1 MKDIARR
8 NALKILNL
16 VDQSQRPLDAIMEE
30 VLPEGRFPD
39 KRDRAFIQTIVFG
52 VLRWRGRIDWII
64 SHFSNVKL
72 QRIDPK
78 VLNVLRMG
86 LFQII
91 FLDRVPDSAAVNTS
105 VELSKTV
112 AEPYVVKFVNA
123 ILRKAGTL
131 HTEVTF
137 PEFSQQPVAALAASL
152 SFPDWLVER
161 WLERFGP
168 DECRSLC
175 SFINTIPPIT
185 VRVNELKTHRD
196 ELRQALEQETESVT
210 ATRNSPVGLSFFNPR
225 FPIAKLTTF
234 QKGWFQ
240 VQDEAA
246 QLVSLFLAPQ
256 PDERILDACAGLGG
270 KTGHVAQLMG
280 NKGRIIAVDKD
291 RAKLG
296 MLRSEMMH
304 LGVSTVT
311 TRMLDLTQPSGS
323 NERASGFDRILLD
336 APCSGLGVLRRNPDA
351 KWSAAK
357 KNLAP
362 FQKRQIDIMT
372 HLAPLLKVNGTLLYT
387 VCSMEPEEN
396 EEAVEAFLQNHP
408 GFIVEKEREALVD
421 AVRPFVDGDGYFR
434 TFPHAHNMDGFF
446 AVRLK
451 RIK

>member
-8 NALKILNL
+8 SALKILNL
-16 VDQSQRPLDAIMEE
+16 VDESQKPLDAIMDEI
-30 VLPEGRFPD
+30 LPEGRFPT
-39 KRDRAFIQTIVFG
+39 KRDRAFIQTIVYG

-64 SHFSNVKL
+64 SHFSNIKL

-78 VLNVLRMG
+78 VLNVMRMG

-91 FLDRVPDSAAVNTS
+91 FLDRVPVSAAVNTS

-123 ILRKAGTL
+123 ILRKAGSL
-131 HTEVTF
+131 HTEVPFPQFSRNPVTAIAAAQSF
-137 PEFSQQPVAALAASL
+137 PE
-152 SFPDWLVER
+152 WLVER

-168 DECRSLC
+168 DECRALC

-185 VRVNELKTHRD
+185 IRANGLKTNRD
-196 ELRQALEQETESVT
+196 ELLEALEQETESVT
-210 ATRNSPVGLSFFNPR
+210 VTRNSPVGLSFVNPR
-225 FPIAKLTTF
+225 FPVGKLTAF

-246 QLVSLFLAPQ
+246 QLVSLFLAPL
-256 PDERILDACAGLGG
+256 PGERFMDACAGLGG
-270 KTGHVAQLMG
+270 KTGHIAQLME

-304 LGVSTVT
+304 LGISTVT
-311 TRMLDLTQPSGS
+311 TRSMDLALPPEPGKG
-323 NERASGFDRILLD
+323 APGFDRILLD

-362 FQKRQIDIMT
+362 FQERQIDMMT
-372 HLAPLLKVNGTLLYT
+372 HLAPFLKVNGTLLFT

-396 EEAVEAFLQNHP
+396 EEAVAAFLQKHP
-408 GFIVEKEREALVD
+408 DFIVEKERETLSD
-421 AVRPFVDGDGYFR
+421 AVRPFVDGDGYLR

-451 RIK
+451 RIT

>member
-16 VDQSQRPLDAIMEE
+16 VDGSQKPLDAIMEE
-30 VLPEGRFPD
+30 VLPDGRFPS
-39 KRDRAFIQTIVFG
+39 KRDRAFIQTIVYG

-64 SHFSNVKL
+64 RHFSNVKI

-91 FLDRVPDSAAVNTS
+91 FLDRVPVSAAVNTS

-123 ILRKAGTL
+123 ILRKAGTR
-131 HTEVTF
+131 HTEVPF
-137 PEFSQQPVAALAASL
+137 PKFSLNPVAAISTSL
-152 SFPDWLVER
+152 SFPEWLVER

-168 DECRSLC
+168 DECRALC

-185 VRVNELKTHRD
+185 IRVNELKTNRE
-196 ELRQALEQETESVT
+196 ELLKSLAKETESVT
-210 ATRNSPVGLSFFNPR
+210 ATRNSPTGLSFINPS
-225 FPIAKLTTF
+225 FPIAKLTAY

-246 QLVSLFLAPQ
+246 QLVSLFLAPL
-256 PDERILDACAGLGG
+256 PGEKIMDACAGLGG
-270 KTGHVAQLMG
+270 KTGHMAQLME
-280 NKGRIIAVDKD
+280 NQGRVIAADKD

-296 MLRSEMMH
+296 KLRSEMMH
-304 LGVSTVT
+304 LGIATVT
-311 TRMLDLTQPSGS
+311 TRSMDLALPPQADQAT
-323 NERASGFDRILLD
+323 RGFDRILLD

-362 FQKRQIDIMT
+362 FQKRQAEIMA
-372 HLAPLLKVNGTLLYT
+372 HLSALLKVDGTLLYT

-396 EEAVEAFLQNHP
+396 EQVVEAFLEKHP
-408 GFIVEKEREALVD
+408 GFIVEKERETLSEAL
-421 AVRPFVDGDGYFR
+421 RPFVDGDGYLR
-434 TFPHAHNMDGFF
+434 TFPHTHNMDGFF

-451 RIK
+451 RIT